1 MAKLYFR
8 YGAMNCGKSTQLI
21 QVAHNYEERHQRV
34 LVWKSSL
41 DNRDGVDVIR
51 PRIGIQRKVDQLIG
65 PDTDILSISELLE
78 ESGELSRPDCI
89 LIDEAQFLTRVQV
102 WALSDIVDQLGIP
115 VICYGIR
122 ADAFGDLFPG
132 SGQLMA
138 IANSIEEIKT
148 ICWCGRKA
156 IINSR
161 IDQNGNVLYSGEQVD
176 IGHHYISLCRYHW
189 KAGQTAPKGIV

>member
-21 QVAHNYEERHQRV
+21 QVAYNYEERHQKV

-41 DNRDGVDVIR
+41 DDRDGIDVIR
-51 PRIGIQRKVDQLIG
+51 PRIGIQRKVDKLIG
-65 PDTDILSISELLE
+65 PETVIMDIQELM
-78 ESGELSRPDCI
+78 GEPDCI
-89 LIDEAQFLTRVQV
+89 LIDEAQFLTKTQV
-102 WALSDIVDQLGIP
+102 WALSDVVDQLGIP

-122 ADAFGDLFPG
+122 SDAFGDLFPG
-132 SGQLMA
+132 SAQLMA

-156 IINSR
+156 IINGR
-161 IDQNGNVLYSGEQVD
+161 VDQNGNVLYSGEQVD
-176 IGHHYISLCRYHW
+176 VGHHYISLCRYHW
-189 KAGQTAPKGIV
+189 KVGQTAPKGVE